1 MLTLEIIK
9 LPSSG
14 SMVAMKTIFLA
25 VLLAFTSGAL
35 LAWVISD
42 SVVTDDTA
50 TLDSGPLGNI
60 ELIDHDNQPLALKS
74 FEGKTVVLNF
84 MFNGCSPV
92 QTVGLRRVFLDHELD
107 STDKG
112 IVFLSISVA
121 PETDTPEQLNSFA
134 KRYGIY
140 AKNWRLGITDRASL
154 DILLEKLNV
163 GKPVDD
169 DPNAHLNTVFLITP
183 DGKMEKV
190 YTGFPITPAVVYS
203 DLKALINS

>member
-1 MLTLEIIK
+1 MFTA
-9 LPSSG
+9 SG
-14 SMVAMKTIFLA
+14 SMVVMKKMILFL
-25 VLLAFTSGAL
+25 LLAFSSGAL
-35 LAWVISD
+35 VAWVIND
-42 SVVTDDTA
+42 SVVKEDA
-50 TLDSGPLGNI
+50 VSLDSALLSNI
-60 ELIDHDNQPLALKS
+60 TLIDHDNQSLSLKS
-74 FEGKTVVLNF
+74 FQGKTVVLNF

-107 STDKG
+107 SMDKN

-140 AKNWRLGITDRASL
+140 AKNWRLGIMDRVSL
-154 DILLEKLNV
+154 DVLLEKLNV

-183 DGKMEKV
+183 NGKMEKV

-203 DLKALINS
+203 DLKALIKS